1 MLAQVSQLAQSRD
14 LQNSSLKKIEI
25 GFQPAGSC
33 VWERKHCCTD
43 ITEHGAPDLLQGV
56 ERASLQ
62 LHGSPTPPGGLYAH
76 DEELWR
82 SLDGRTLAAGA
93 AAEKHLQVR

>member
-1 MLAQVSQLAQSRD
+1 VLPAQLEHAVLAQVSQLAQSRD

-33 VWERKHCCTD
+33 VWE
-43 ITEHGAPDLLQGV
+43 LLQGV